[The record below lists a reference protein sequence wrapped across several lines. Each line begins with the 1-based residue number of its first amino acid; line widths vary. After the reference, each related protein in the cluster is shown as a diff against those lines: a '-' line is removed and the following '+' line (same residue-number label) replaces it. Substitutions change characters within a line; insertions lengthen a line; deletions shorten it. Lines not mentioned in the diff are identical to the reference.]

1 MRLGLVSDLHLT
13 LEPAR
18 RASWHNEYDF
28 TGLPQRIDAARAS
41 FERAVVDAV
50 IACGDLTH
58 AGDEPST
65 RAVLERL
72 SGGSGRPVLVVAG
85 NHDML
90 ERDDQLERCLPDGGS
105 CELLARRSL
114 ESDGVRV
121 TGVPVERDRDAGT
134 SRWTGGAE
142 PVSNGS
148 LAVVASHFPVISRAR
163 RFAEAGLRYPR
174 GLANRGELSDRLSGT
189 APVVVLCGHLHGRE
203 SHPSGNVL
211 QLCTGAL
218 VEAPYEAAI
227 VDVTGSAGGVR
238 VRRHAESLGPPPA
251 GPDPVLAPAEESW
264 TFDGEGWRAG

>member
-13 LEPAR
+13 LDPAR

-28 TGLPQRIDAARAS
+28 AGVPQRIDAARAS
-41 FERAVVDAV
+41 FDRAAVDAV
-50 IACGDLTH
+50 IAGGDLTH

-65 RAVLERL
+65 RAVLGRL
-72 SGGSGRPVLVVAG
+72 SGGSSRPVLVVAG

-90 ERDDQLERCLPDGGS
+90 VRADQLERCLPDGGS
-105 CELLARRSL
+105 CELLAARSL
-114 ESDGVRV
+114 EADGGRV
-121 TGVPVERDRDAGT
+121 TGVPVERDPEAGT
-134 SRWTGGAE
+134 SRWTGGAQ

-148 LAVVASHFPVISRAR
+148 LTVVVSHFPVISRAR

-174 GLANRGELSDRLSGT
+174 GLANRAELFERLRGR
-189 APVVVLCGHLHGRE
+189 APVVVLCGHLHARE
-203 SHPSGNVL
+203 SHASGNVL

-227 VDVTGSAGGVR
+227 IEVTGSDEGAR

-264 TFDGEGWRAG
+264 TFDDEAWRTG